1 MTRTRILWLAAL
13 LLAIAILLLI
23 RDRGAPDAGGAAP
36 DAGAR
41 TVPMDG
47 VATTAR
53 AGGGVHDDT
62 AFRDALATLR
72 GYVALLPTD
81 LARADA
87 FWAGGAPAHGAREAD
102 LRALPAPPHRF
113 KLTSRAAEAFSG
125 EPAGGEVEIP
135 VALQLNYRDRP
146 ARLYEGWYRLRMK
159 DGGGW
164 EITGA
169 AVDAVPA
176 RQ

>member
-13 LLAIAILLLI
+13 LLAVAILLLI
-23 RDRGAPDAGGAAP
+23 RDRGATDTGDVAPGADTRSASVDGATAATHAVAATGDA
-36 DAGAR
+36 D
-41 TVPMDG
+41 
-47 VATTAR
+47 
-53 AGGGVHDDT
+53 

-72 GYVALLPTD
+72 AYVALLPTD
-81 LARADA
+81 PSRADA
-87 FWAGGAPAHGAREAD
+87 YWAGGAPAHDAREAD

-113 KLTSRAAEAFSG
+113 KLTSRAAEAFSR
-125 EPAGGEVEIP
+125 EPAGDEVEIP
-135 VALQLNYRDRP
+135 VELQLSYRDQP
-146 ARLYEGWYRLRMK
+146 ARLYEGWYRMHAK
-159 DGGGW
+159 PGGGW